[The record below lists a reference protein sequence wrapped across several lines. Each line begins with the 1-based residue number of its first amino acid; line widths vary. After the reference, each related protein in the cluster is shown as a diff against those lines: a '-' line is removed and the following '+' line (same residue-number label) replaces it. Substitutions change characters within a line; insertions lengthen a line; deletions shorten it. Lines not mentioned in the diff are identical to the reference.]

1 MPHTT
6 EVTAVKRPQGLAVR
20 IPGEAIH
27 GYWDA
32 DTKTRLNYWCANA
45 NVGMAIGDIQNEHL
59 RAWACTT
66 LNAAVLAD
74 QKIEVAPQPHFYDPA
89 YSENVA
95 AVRDHFGTTSPIGR
109 ELLMHAIAHFAF
121 DVLPPHAVSYLAHL
135 HREREAQEETA
146 FLAA

>member
-1 MPHTT
+1 MPHVT
-6 EVTAVKRPQGLAVR
+6 EVTAVKRPKDLTVHV
-20 IPGEAIH
+20 PGEAIH
-27 GYWDA
+27 SFWDP
-32 DTKTRLNYWCANA
+32 DTKTSTGYWCANA
-45 NVGMAIGDIQNEHL
+45 QVAMAICDIENDHVK
-59 RAWACTT
+59 AWACNT
-66 LNAAVLAD
+66 LNAAVLAE
-74 QKIEVAPQPHFYDPA
+74 QKIEVAPQRHFYDPA

-135 HREREAQEETA
+135 HRERAAQEETA